1 MKKVNKQLTKVKKI
15 AKIGKQNET
24 YLFLDMVDKVLD
36 DKESNIDVH
45 NKA

>member
-1 MKKVNKQLTKVKKI
+1 MQLTRSKQI